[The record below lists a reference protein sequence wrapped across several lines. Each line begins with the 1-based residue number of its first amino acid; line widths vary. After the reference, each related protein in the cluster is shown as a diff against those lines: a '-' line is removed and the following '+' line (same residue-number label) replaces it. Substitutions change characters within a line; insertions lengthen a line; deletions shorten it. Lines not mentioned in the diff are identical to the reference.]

1 MSQQNKKKQF
11 KKVPKIYIH
20 PDYPIF
26 MEGVFRYVKQQEI
39 KIVFSEKVGD
49 AIDLPALRKKM
60 GLIEISED
68 VAVLLITKNCLPD
81 EIADFGEFKKFIIS
95 FSHSYE
101 SPIIIMQGYPKCLD
115 GKDPKI
121 VLVIRGTFMKL
132 FLDEGFGV
140 LPTRSLLDTALC
152 LRSISKRVQIV
163 DKPPSLA
170 RIKPKF
176 RELSDAQKFF
186 LEGLMV
192 SGPKTAV
199 NLCENFES
207 VWDVIKGIK
216 ESEIIFTKTGNPKGV
231 VGPIE
236 EVEGCSIEFV
246 RQNGVMLFELLKNN
260 Y

>member
-1 MSQQNKKKQF
+1 MNKKEQF
-11 KKVPKIYIH
+11 KKKPQIFIH

-26 MEGVFRYVKQQEI
+26 MEGVFRYAKQQEI
-39 KIVFSEKVGD
+39 KIIFSEKVGD
-49 AIDLPALRKKM
+49 AIDLPVLRRKM

-68 VAVLLITKNCLPD
+68 VAVLLITKDSLPK
-81 EIADFGEFKKFIIS
+81 EIADFGEFKNFILS
-95 FSHSYE
+95 FSQSYE
-101 SPIIIMQGYPKCLD
+101 SPIIILQGYPKCLD

-121 VLVIRGTFMKL
+121 VLAIRGTFMKL
-132 FLDEGFGV
+132 FLDEGYGV

-152 LRSISKRVQIV
+152 LRSMAKRVQIL

-176 RELSDAQKFF
+176 SSLIDAQRFF

-199 NLCENFES
+199 NLSENFES
-207 VWDVIKGIK
+207 VWDVINGIK
-216 ESEIIFTKTGNPKGV
+216 ESSIIYTKTGNPKGV

-236 EVEGCSIEFV
+236 EIEGCSIEFV
-246 RQNGVMLFELLKNN
+246 RQNRAMVFEDFGEEKI
-260 Y
+260 

>member
-1 MSQQNKKKQF
+1 MSQNYKKI
-11 KKVPKIYIH
+11 PKIFIH

-26 MEGVFRYVKQQEI
+26 MEGVIRYAKQQEI

-68 VAVLLITKNCLPD
+68 VAVLLIMKNSLPN
-81 EIADFGEFKKFIIS
+81 EITDFGEFKNFILS
-95 FSHSYE
+95 FSQSYE
-101 SPIIIMQGYPKCLD
+101 SPIIILQGYPKCLD
-115 GKDPKI
+115 GKDPKT
-121 VLVIRGTFMKL
+121 VLAIRGTFMKL

-152 LRSISKRVQIV
+152 LRSIAKRVQIV
-163 DKPPSLA
+163 DNPPSLA

-176 RELSDAQKFF
+176 SVLLNAQRFF
-186 LEGLMV
+186 LEGLML

-199 NLCENFES
+199 NLSKNFES
-207 VWDVIKGIK
+207 VWDVINGIK
-216 ESEIIFTKTGNPKGV
+216 ESSVIYTKTGNPKGV

-246 RQNGVMLFELLKNN
+246 RQNKIMLFDNLK
-260 Y
+260 